1 MRKHHS
7 VIRFQDFSIKLK
19 LITIQLFTT
28 LFILVFFVGLYLFT
42 QYHQYESRAFSRMST
57 LADILGSNS
66 ISALLFFDN
75 DAAVDVLES
84 LETQTDVLNAVVYD
98 HNGEIFASF
107 DRDGA
112 TEYSFSNVLSESE
125 TVDNGYFILTKKIL
139 FDDLKVGWIAL
150 RLDASNRTAE
160 LVEAIWQSFLLFI
173 AGLIL
178 AGLLSVRAQ
187 KPISESIKRLADS
200 AKLIQ
205 DSHDY
210 GIRVESS
217 SRDEI
222 GELVLAFNEMLEK
235 IRNNEQH
242 LERLVAERTVELE
255 AAKTKAEESDHL
267 KSAFLASMSHE
278 LRTPLNSIIGF
289 TGILLQGMAGPLSD
303 EQTKQLSMVK
313 GSASHLLELINDIL
327 DISKIESGRI
337 QVYDEAFKVDLLL
350 VMAVS
355 SLRPFAEKKGLRLRH
370 NIETDLPKLNSDKRR
385 LEQILINLINNA
397 IKFTN
402 EGEINV
408 NCYRKDDMLHID
420 VIDTGI
426 GISEQDQVTIFET
439 FRQIDTGLDRVKEGS
454 GLGLAISKKLVELLH
469 GTISVQSEPGEGS
482 TFTISLPMNGEKP
495 DES

>member
-1 MRKHHS
+1 MTK
-7 VIRFQDFSIKLK
+7 FQDLSIKLK
-19 LITIQLFTT
+19 LISIQLFTT
-28 LFILVFFVGLYLFT
+28 LFILVFFVSIYLFS
-42 QYHQYESRAFSRMST
+42 QYHQYESRAFTRMST
-57 LADILGSNS
+57 LAEILGSNS

-98 HNGEIFASF
+98 HNSEVFARF
-107 DRDGA
+107 DRKGHLD
-112 TEYSFSNVLSESE
+112 YSFGSVEVEDKRAL
-125 TVDNGYFILTKKIL
+125 DGYFLLTKQIV
-139 FDDLKVGWIAL
+139 FDDFKVGWIAL
-150 RLDASNRTAE
+150 RLDSSNRQAE
-160 LVEAIWQSFLLFI
+160 LLEALWQSFLLFI

-178 AGLLSVRAQ
+178 AALLSIRAQ
-187 KPISESIKRLADS
+187 RPISNSIGKLAETAKQIKESG
-200 AKLIQ
+200 
-205 DSHDY
+205 DY
-210 GIRVESS
+210 TIRVKSN

-222 GELVLAFNEMLEK
+222 GLLVGSFNDMIEK
-235 IRNNEQH
+235 IRNHEQH
-242 LERLVAERTVELE
+242 LEQLVAERTVELE

-337 QVYDEAFKVDLLL
+337 EVYDEAFKVDLLL

-370 NIETDLPKLNSDKRR
+370 NIETDLPKLYSDKRR
-385 LEQILINLINNA
+385 LEQVLLNLINNA

-402 EGEINV
+402 EGEITI
-408 NCYRKDDMLHID
+408 NCYQKEGLLYID

-426 GISEQDQVTIFET
+426 GIGKKDLETIFET

-454 GLGLAISKKLVELLH
+454 GLGLAISKKLVELLR
-469 GTISVQSEPGEGS
+469 GTITVVSEPGAGS
-482 TFTISLPMNGEKP
+482 TFTVALPATLEK
-495 DES
+495 

>member
-1 MRKHHS
+1 M
-7 VIRFQDFSIKLK
+7 IRFRDFSIKLK

-28 LFILVFFVGLYLFT
+28 LFILVFFVGIYLFT
-42 QYHQYESRAFSRMST
+42 QYHQYEARAFTRMST

-84 LETQTDVLNAVVYD
+84 LDTQTDVLNAVIYN

-112 TEYSFSNVLSESE
+112 TDYDFPNVLYESE
-125 TVDNGYFILTKKIL
+125 IVENGRFVLTKKIL
-139 FDDLKVGWIAL
+139 FDNLKVGWIAL

-160 LVEAIWQSFLLFI
+160 LVETIWQSFLLFI

-187 KPISESIKRLADS
+187 KPISESIKQLADS
-200 AKLIQ
+200 AQLVH

-210 GIRVESS
+210 SIRVEST

-222 GELVLAFNEMLEK
+222 GELVLAFNEMLKK
-235 IRNNEQH
+235 IHNNEQH
-242 LERLVAERTVELE
+242 LEQLVAERTVELE

-289 TGILLQGMAGPLSD
+289 TGILLQGMAGPISD

-337 QVYDEAFKVDLLL
+337 QVYDETFKVDLLL

-385 LEQILINLINNA
+385 LEQVLINLINNA
-397 IKFTN
+397 IKFTD

-408 NCYRKDDMLHID
+408 NCYRKDDTLFID
-420 VIDTGI
+420 VADTGL
-426 GISEQDQVTIFET
+426 GISELDQETIFET

-469 GTISVQSEPGEGS
+469 GTITVQSELGEGS
-482 TFTISLPMNGEKP
+482 TFTVALPMSEEQS
-495 DES
+495 DEN